1 MGDYYRPYGI
11 SLHLPDRDD
20 GEKGCFA
27 PFSMETGFSWKFK
40 MLSDRIFH
48 FIPISVDDDILADGE
63 PYPDE
68 NRREL
73 NGRHI

>member
-11 SLHLPDRDD
+11 SLHLFDRDG
-20 GEKGCFA
+20 GEKGCVTS
-27 PFSMETGFSWKFK
+27 FSMETRFPWKFK
-40 MLSDRIFH
+40 MLSDRIFY
-48 FIPISVDDDILADGE
+48 FIPIFVNDDIFADGE
-63 PYPDE
+63 PYSDE